1 MVATQGVPLLGGAGG
16 CCLNLEPGAAYRW
29 IFFEVAGVA
38 MWVNVIA
45 FEEEQFD
52 DVVEEA
58 RSVIE
63 SITFE

>member
-1 MVATQGVPLLGGAGG
+1 MPAPRRQGGAGG
-16 CCLNLEPGAAYRW
+16 CCLNFGAGAVYRW
-29 IFFEVAGVA
+29 IFLEVDGVT

-45 FEEEQFD
+45 FEGEQFD

-63 SITFE
+63 SIAFE